1 LIRIESRDAIFAE
14 LHQNIVFASF
24 YRMMHITCMRTTIN
38 LDEDVYQLAS
48 LYATGRGMTL
58 GAAIGELVRKAN
70 GAAGSPSVSPRLKT
84 LPNGLRVFAARGR
97 VITSEMVKAAQED
110 EIA

>member
-1 LIRIESRDAIFAE
+1 
-14 LHQNIVFASF
+14 
-24 YRMMHITCMRTTIN
+24 MHNLSMRTTVN
-38 LDEDVYQLAS
+38 LDDDVYQLAM

-58 GAAIGELVRKAN
+58 GAALGELVRRAE
-70 GAAGSPSVSPRLKT
+70 AGPRLPSDPPRLKT
-84 LPNGLRVFAARGR
+84 LPNGLRVFAARGK

>member
-1 LIRIESRDAIFAE
+1 M
-14 LHQNIVFASF
+14 LHHVFLL
-24 YRMMHITCMRTTIN
+24 RHNVHLMHNGSMRTTIA
-38 LDEDVYQLAS
+38 LDDDVYELAS
-48 LYATGRGMTL
+48 HYAAARGVTL
-58 GAAIGELVRKAN
+58 GAAVGELVRKAN
-70 GAAGSPSVSPRLKT
+70 GAAGSTSGAPRMKT